1 MYRGDDHDALLF
13 GSVSSQSSS
22 EPSGLLTGSRQHLA
36 DARLFPESQSPASL
50 TLQCRSSKGTEKAS
64 ENEPSLQQNGV
75 QQQPTHRHRHISLFA
90 SIDLIRPSAP
100 LRAHEG
106 PPSISASEQSQK
118 LTALQGSELTNIVEA
133 GPAVADRVETVPPNC
148 TAYIASS
155 THCQVP
161 KNDAPSLCPTE
172 EENPLLLLG
181 MKEEK
186 ASTPQQCGYACSSG
200 LSCSGVNKPGELAP
214 SFKSVEGCAPRSHM
228 DNADAHRF
236 VAQEL
241 QEIHRIIQARAFRLR
256 QQEEE
261 TSAAVAQAANT
272 LRQHAQQ
279 LLNQAGEK
287 LERLATQQRK
297 RTEAAA
303 EKAATILRRVTEA
316 RCALRHER
324 NMLEQARRRQG
335 GEQNLKLRA
344 ATQALDAERRRCAD
358 LEVRLEALQQENRQ
372 LRAAL
377 RAQPSQARAT
387 VKCKQ
392 LGVTCVSSSNRRC
405 PQALGTRPPTT
416 RCTAQQSSAETASLT
431 AVVVPAVP
439 AAKAARGGCQ
449 SCLKQS
455 GKTVGVR
462 NLSTEAVGR
471 PAIVDVEVRLP
482 PPTCSGAPAR
492 PSCNEVHTHEAHSG
506 GAEDGADR
514 PQLQPQEHPY
524 PPQADALPDQ
534 TGDTSNS
541 KCPQRT
547 SSARQHK
554 HRNRSAGSS
563 AFRTDQS
570 TSSNGSMSSSNKLE
584 RRRPWRQRM
593 QHRGSRVS
601 RSVSRGSISTSSSSA
616 APERERIR
624 RRSHSTRIKARTPQ
638 HHRISFAAPQPTLHL
653 PLQPDDSSSSCSS
666 LPRRARSGA
675 HKLKLRRDVAGR
687 LQESLMRLQERQALQ
702 GKIQNIAKQLL
713 HPHQL

>member
-1 MYRGDDHDALLF
+1 MGQQTDALAEAALQGDDHDALLF

-241 QEIHRIIQARAFRLR
+241 QE
-256 QQEEE
+256 EEE

-303 EKAATILRRVTEA
+303 EKAATILRR
-316 RCALRHER
+316 R

-344 ATQALDAERRRCAD
+344 ATQALDAERR
-358 LEVRLEALQQENRQ
+358 QEH
-372 LRAAL
+372 
-377 RAQPSQARAT
+377 ARAGEEAT
-387 VKCKQ
+387 
-392 LGVTCVSSSNRRC
+392 RR
-405 PQALGTRPPTT
+405 
-416 RCTAQQSSAETASLT
+416 
-431 AVVVPAVP
+431 
-439 AAKAARGGCQ
+439 
-449 SCLKQS
+449 
-455 GKTVGVR
+455 
-462 NLSTEAVGR
+462 
-471 PAIVDVEVRLP
+471 
-482 PPTCSGAPAR
+482 
-492 PSCNEVHTHEAHSG
+492 
-506 GAEDGADR
+506 
-514 PQLQPQEHPY
+514 
-524 PPQADALPDQ
+524 
-534 TGDTSNS
+534 
-541 KCPQRT
+541 
-547 SSARQHK
+547 
-554 HRNRSAGSS
+554 
-563 AFRTDQS
+563 
-570 TSSNGSMSSSNKLE
+570 
-584 RRRPWRQRM
+584 
-593 QHRGSRVS
+593 
-601 RSVSRGSISTSSSSA
+601 
-616 APERERIR
+616 
-624 RRSHSTRIKARTPQ
+624 
-638 HHRISFAAPQPTLHL
+638 
-653 PLQPDDSSSSCSS
+653 
-666 LPRRARSGA
+666 
-675 HKLKLRRDVAGR
+675 
-687 LQESLMRLQERQALQ
+687 
-702 GKIQNIAKQLL
+702 
-713 HPHQL
+713 